1 MRPEQQSGDV
11 PQFQLGEKLE
21 LQITSIE
28 ETTGRFG
35 KQLQIDGTMPAKNGW
50 RGRAWIKY
58 YPTPAPNQYLG
69 KLCLAIE
76 RVNKQTYQNLNSAI
90 DAIRSHGKIYVEV
103 KGFNTVAGKNNPDG
117 TPIQYPKFA
126 VFADTLPGEQPQQ
139 MFQPPTGM
147 KPPVNLNAPKPN
159 AVANTLTTQTY
170 QWLIVSQSD
179 IGQVI
184 DDATWNQMVNL
195 GVAQELGKY
204 GLIEYKDQYPVLSE
218 KCREFL

>member
-1 MRPEQQSGDV
+1 MKPEQPRGTTDA
-11 PQFQLGEKLE
+11 PQFQIGQQVEAKINDIE
-21 LQITSIE
+21 QITGE
-28 ETTGRFG
+28 YG
-35 KQLQIDGTMPAKNGW
+35 KQLQFTLTLIPSDYSAK
-50 RGRAWIKY
+50 AWVSY
-58 YPTPAPNQYLG
+58 YPVPAPNTHIG
-69 KLCLAIE
+69 KLCLSIE
-76 RVNKQTYQNLNSAI
+76 RVTKQSFTSVSEAI
-90 DAIRSHGKIYVEV
+90 AALKNYGRIYVRA
-103 KGFNTVAGKNNPDG
+103 KASKTITGDDG
-117 TPIQYPKFA
+117 QERTYPRLSIA
-126 VFADTLPGEQPQQ
+126 PDTLPGEQPQQ
-139 MFQPPTGM
+139 TIQPPTGL